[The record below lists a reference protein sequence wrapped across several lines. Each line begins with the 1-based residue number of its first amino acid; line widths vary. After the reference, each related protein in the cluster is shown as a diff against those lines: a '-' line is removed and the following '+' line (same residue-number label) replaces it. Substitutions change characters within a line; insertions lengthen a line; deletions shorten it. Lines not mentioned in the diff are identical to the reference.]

1 MRWISGSVPQRT
13 CEAAPILLET
23 WWGIV
28 GSYCFRWPSDSRK
41 GAPVAFSR
49 CSNLALQSQLPH
61 AHGSS
66 PFWSRQLRRSCAS
79 CTLLRSKY
87 FSQLRPFLQERRGT
101 ITDFDPTHRSGL
113 DARIAHIA
121 QILAPGHGA
130 LAKFFTL
137 DGFKKT
143 VCATGLNAG
152 VNQVPHKNSRKSRTL
167 PQGAI
172 TRSRPQMNISS

>member
-1 MRWISGSVPQRT
+1 MRWISGSVPERT

-41 GAPVAFSR
+41 GAPSFQPLLQPRTAVTIAARPWFFTVLVATVAAVVCVLHSLEIKVLFPIR
-49 CSNLALQSQLPH
+49 AL
-61 AHGSS
+61 
-66 PFWSRQLRRSCAS
+66 
-79 CTLLRSKY
+79 
-87 FSQLRPFLQERRGT
+87 LQERRGT